1 MRDQRLC
8 LTSEELKAV
17 ELALHSFVINTCE
30 NPEKATDAQMEAM
43 PHAAQVLLHY
53 FKGSMPSCSQRASTP
68 SRRGTEPQR

>member
-17 ELALHSFVINTCE
+17 ELALQSFVINTCE

-53 FKGSMPSCSQRASTP
+53 FKGW
-68 SRRGTEPQR
+68 

>member
-8 LTSEELKAV
+8 LTADELKAV

-30 NPEKATDAQMEAM
+30 NPEQATDAQMEAM

-53 FKGSMPSCSQRASTP
+53 FKGW
-68 SRRGTEPQR
+68 